1 MKNPIGDPLLNV
13 NLLNVSFLKYYVGLP
28 VFQFMLFKIRIAMN
42 SIVPIHVYFYVNM
55 LMIFN
60 VRSQF
65 MPFKVPVLFFF
76 WLPTAVTHMSEGLKS
91 VYIKSL

>member
-1 MKNPIGDPLLNV
+1 MHPVK
-13 NLLNVSFLKYYVGLP
+13 VGLP

-42 SIVPIHVYFYVNM
+42 SIVPNNVYFYVNM

-65 MPFKVPVLFFF
+65 VPFKFPVLFFFF
-76 WLPTAVTHMSEGLKS
+76 WLPTAVTQN
-91 VYIKSL
+91 